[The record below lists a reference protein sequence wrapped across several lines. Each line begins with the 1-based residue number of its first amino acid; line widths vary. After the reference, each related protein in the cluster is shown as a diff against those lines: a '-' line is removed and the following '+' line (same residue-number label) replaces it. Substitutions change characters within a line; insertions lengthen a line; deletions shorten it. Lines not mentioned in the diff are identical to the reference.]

1 VVKLLGLAEER
12 NDVELAD
19 LIRLGMWTGARIEE
33 LCALK
38 TDDVTGDHL
47 DIQDA
52 KTAAGARKVP
62 IHSQL
67 QPVVRRLL
75 KGARGRTGDPF
86 LIAGQHAN
94 MFGDRSGA
102 LGKRFGRL
110 KTAVGYGEKHVFHSI
125 RKTVATLLENAK
137 VPEGVAADIIGHDK
151 PTMTYGLYSGGASMK
166 TKREAIEK
174 LRYPLGG

>member
-1 VVKLLGLAEER
+1 
-12 NDVELAD
+12 
-19 LIRLGMWTGARIEE
+19 MWTGARIEE
-33 LCALK
+33 LCVLRVEG
-38 TDDVTGDHL
+38 VTADHL
-47 DIQDA
+47 DIHDA
-52 KTAAGARKVP
+52 KTAAGVRKVP
-62 IHSQL
+62 VHSKL
-67 QPVVRRLL
+67 KATVHRLV
-75 KGARGRTGDPF
+75 KAAKARKDDPF
-86 LIAGQHAN
+86 LIAGQQTN
-94 MFGDRSGA
+94 KFGDRSGA

-110 KTAVGYGEKHVFHSI
+110 KTAAGYGKKHVFHSI